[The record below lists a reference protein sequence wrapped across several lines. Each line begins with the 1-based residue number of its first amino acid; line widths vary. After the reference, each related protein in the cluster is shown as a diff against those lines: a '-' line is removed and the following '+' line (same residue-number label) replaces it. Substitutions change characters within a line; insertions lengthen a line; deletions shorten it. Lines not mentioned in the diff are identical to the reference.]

1 MSKQDLNNYLSLT
14 TDLVVKNTKVVH
26 VKDLPNKLLHISTNR
41 QKVLIP
47 NISQRASLGEDNTI
61 PRVHTAPTIL
71 GCIAGY
77 GNAFYDGRAL
87 HQSGTKNAYRGGYYL
102 YTIPFE
108 YALRPNAKLVP
119 DVAVTNEYWLIP
131 YSKEYSEYTPDSIS
145 KMVTSDVTTINL
157 SNGDIENIITFY
169 IEITSDTPVLLDTD
183 ILLETGFYIVKI
195 NFIIK
200 YDAEDRN
207 DDLRYNVISHE
218 PTTKNVFK
226 EKKDTTAALLS
237 YSRW

>member
-1 MSKQDLNNYLSLT
+1 MSKQDLNKYLGLA

-77 GNAFYDGRAL
+77 DNTIFNNRYDNQSNVKYAF
-87 HQSGTKNAYRGGYYL
+87 KGGYYL

-108 YALRPNAKLVP
+108 YALSPNSKLVP
-119 DVAVTNEYWLIP
+119 DVAKTNEHWLVP

-145 KMVTSDVTTINL
+145 KIVTSEVTTTNL
-157 SNGDIENIITFY
+157 SNNIIENIITIY
-169 IEITSDTPVLLDTD
+169 IEITSITHVLLDTD
-183 ILLETGFYIVKI
+183 VLLETGFYIVKI
-195 NFIIK
+195 KLTENHGGEMTDYK
-200 YDAEDRN
+200 YN
-207 DDLRYNVISHE
+207 IISHE
-218 PTTKNVFK
+218 STTKDIFK
-226 EKKDTTAALLS
+226 EKKESTAALLS

>member
-1 MSKQDLNNYLSLT
+1 MSKQDLNKYLGLA

-26 VKDLPNKLLHISTNR
+26 IKDLPNKLLHISTNK

-47 NISQRASLGEDNTI
+47 NISQRAADGEDNTM

-77 GNAFYDGRAL
+77 GNAIYDSRVKT
-87 HQSGTKNAYRGGYYL
+87 QSAVKDSFKGGYYL

-108 YALRPNAKLVP
+108 YALCPNGKLVP
-119 DVAVTNEYWLIP
+119 DAAETNEHWLVP

-145 KMVTSDVTTINL
+145 KIVTSDVTTVNL
-157 SNGDIENIITFY
+157 SNGDIENVITLY

-183 ILLETGFYIVKI
+183 VLLETGFHIVKI
-195 NFIIK
+195 KFIEK
-200 YDAEDRN
+200 YDGKTI
-207 DDLRYNVISHE
+207 DLKYKLVSHE
-218 PTTKNVFK
+218 STTKNVFK
-226 EKKDTTAALLS
+226 DKKDSTAALLS